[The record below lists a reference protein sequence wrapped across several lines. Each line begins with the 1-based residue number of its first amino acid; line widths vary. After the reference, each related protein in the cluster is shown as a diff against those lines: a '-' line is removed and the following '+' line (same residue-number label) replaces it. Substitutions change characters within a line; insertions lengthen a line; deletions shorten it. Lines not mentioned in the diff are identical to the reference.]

1 MQIMI
6 NIGDLIKTKNDK
18 IFKIKNDF
26 VLIKKETICKVVQV
40 CDDYILVKVDN
51 NCTNN
56 VFDYYITEIVKI

>member
-1 MQIMI
+1 MI

>member
-1 MQIMI
+1 MI

-40 CDDYILVKVDN
+40 YDDYILVKVDN
-51 NCTNN
+51 NGTNN

>member
-1 MQIMI
+1 MI

-40 CDDYILVKVDN
+40 YDDYILVKVDN